1 MNVQGITRGVNSTSG
16 SLSRGNGG
24 DDGGDGKRELHCVG
38 AGAVRLE
45 AVTFCI
51 LWMRVLMRIEILL
64 EGETASL
71 LYNERK
77 QID

>member
-1 MNVQGITRGVNSTSG
+1 VNVQGITRGVNSTSG

-51 LWMRVLMRIEILL
+51 LWMRVLMRIEFFL
-64 EGETASL
+64 EGEMAFL
-71 LYNERK
+71 LYVE
-77 QID
+77 D